1 VPKNVK
7 CNVRIHGCNTE
18 WFDVT
23 VGLRLGCILS
33 PILFNMNINDLVI
46 HLKQLCSGIPVGGEN
61 VVSLMYADDIVLLAS
76 KERDLQRMLDVLDQW
91 CMQWNINVNPSKSEI
106 IHFRNKAVKET
117 IYTFKSGDINLNVV
131 NGYRYLG
138 LYLNEFLDFK
148 VTADHVAKSCK

>member
-1 VPKNVK
+1 MPKNVK
-7 CNVRIHGCNTE
+7 CNVQIHGCNTE
-18 WFDVT
+18 WFNVT

-91 CMQWNINVNPSKSEI
+91 CMQWNMR
-106 IHFRNKAVKET
+106 F
-117 IYTFKSGDINLNVV
+117 
-131 NGYRYLG
+131 
-138 LYLNEFLDFK
+138 
-148 VTADHVAKSCK
+148 